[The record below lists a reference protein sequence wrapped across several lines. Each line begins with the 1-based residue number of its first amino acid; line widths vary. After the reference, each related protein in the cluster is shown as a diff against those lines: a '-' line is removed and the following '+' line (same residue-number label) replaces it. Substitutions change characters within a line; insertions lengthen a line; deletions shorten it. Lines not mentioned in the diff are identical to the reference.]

1 MIDALRA
8 LHSAD
13 PPILHLDIK
22 PENLLYESESPD
34 AELLV
39 TDFGLARV
47 YEGAS
52 DITATNAGN
61 NSNGSNNNI
70 SSPDHSSSNLRSSA
84 ASGANT
90 PSPTKRR
97 TRMVGTVGY
106 MAPEVITQ
114 RNYSPAADLFS
125 AGVVLYTLLVG
136 YPPFA
141 GKQDADVLQN
151 TAQGK
156 WSMPERRGWS
166 DVSADAKQLVAR
178 LLEIDPLKRC
188 TAQEALEDP
197 WLAAGKP
204 ATVTAAAT
212 VDSLVKSSTAG
223 DRLGTAAAA
232 DAPPLSSS
240 PSVAT
245 DTGASAAAA
254 ATPTSPSVAV
264 DQLPVLRGSQDRMR
278 EFNDHRT
285 TLRLS
290 RAADFVLNHEG
301 GGGNG
306 GGDGSGS
313 ILPGGLGGDS
323 SVINLMAPQVTSSPT
338 HTRICYYF
346 FFCTMVFDVEC
357 LSYFVFLLTF
367 DLCLHTCE

>member
-1 MIDALRA
+1 
-8 LHSAD
+8 
-13 PPILHLDIK
+13 LHLDIK

-52 DITATNAGN
+52 DITTTTG
-61 NSNGSNNNI
+61 NGSSSSSN
-70 SSPDHSSSNLRSSA
+70 SSPDKRGDSVRSSA
-84 ASGANT
+84 NASEGAAAAAS
-90 PSPTKRR
+90 SPAKRR

-141 GKQDADVLQN
+141 GKQDADVLHN
-151 TAQGK
+151 TAAGK
-156 WSMPERRGWS
+156 WAMPEHRGWS
-166 DVSADAKQLVAR
+166 DVSAEAKQLVAR

-188 TAQEALEDP
+188 TAREALENP

-204 ATVTAAAT
+204 ASVAAPAAA
-212 VDSLVKSSTAG
+212 VDVPIASANVDG
-223 DRLGTAAAA
+223 
-232 DAPPLSSS
+232 DAP
-240 PSVAT
+240 
-245 DTGASAAAA
+245 AAAA
-254 ATPTSPSVAV
+254 AAAVAEGGPLSSFTATAPTSLLAA

-290 RAADFVLNHEG
+290 RAADFVLNHQG
-301 GGGNG
+301 GGGG
-306 GGDGSGS
+306 GEGGDGSNS

-323 SVINLMAPQVTSSPT
+323 SVINLMAPQVLF
-338 HTRICYYF
+338 I
-346 FFCTMVFDVEC
+346 
-357 LSYFVFLLTF
+357 
-367 DLCLHTCE
+367 